1 MYVYVFECP
10 ARICAPA
17 RNLCHHGSSV
27 GGEMKHDVRLWM
39 DDLLVYLLAH
49 GREIVRFAFLPRKKE
64 KSEKERVR
72 RP

>member
-1 MYVYVFECP
+1 
-10 ARICAPA
+10 
-17 RNLCHHGSSV
+17 
-27 GGEMKHDVRLWM
+27 MKHDVRLWM